1 MGDIDIRK
9 ILAEQASEV
18 ETKRALEILT
28 QQETERDPGGTD
40 MKDLAKEN
48 LRLSIEN
55 RQLKKKLAKLERE
68 YLELA
73 RREAVRGGA
82 TGGRMDQA
90 LPPNQ
95 T

>member
-1 MGDIDIRK
+1 MPNIDIRK
-9 ILAEQASEV
+9 ILEEQASEV

-48 LRLSIEN
+48 FRLSIEN

-73 RREAVRGGA
+73 RFAQEREAVRDGA
-82 TGGRMDQA
+82 AQKKDG
-90 LPPNQ
+90 
-95 T
+95 

>member
-1 MGDIDIRK
+1 
-9 ILAEQASEV
+9 
-18 ETKRALEILT
+18 
-28 QQETERDPGGTD
+28 

-48 LRLSIEN
+48 FRLSIEN
-55 RQLKKKLAKLERE
+55 RQLKKKIAKLERE

-73 RREAVRGGA
+73 RFAQEREAVRDGT

>member
-1 MGDIDIRK
+1 
-9 ILAEQASEV
+9 
-18 ETKRALEILT
+18 
-28 QQETERDPGGTD
+28 

-55 RQLKKKLAKLERE
+55 RQLNRQLKKKIAKLERE

-73 RREAVRGGA
+73 RFAQEREAVRDG
-82 TGGRMDQA
+82 T
-90 LPPNQ
+90 